1 MYKNYVLKKI
11 ADFQKENLP
20 AYLIFSA
27 QNTDRTNN
35 TMNRQRTKYKQQ
47 GRKKDKR
54 IQGIKLLCYI
64 SGVGNKILSVIDGPK
79 L

>member
-11 ADFQKENLP
+11 ADFQKANLP

-64 SGVGNKILSVIDGPK
+64 SGVGNKILSVIDGPE